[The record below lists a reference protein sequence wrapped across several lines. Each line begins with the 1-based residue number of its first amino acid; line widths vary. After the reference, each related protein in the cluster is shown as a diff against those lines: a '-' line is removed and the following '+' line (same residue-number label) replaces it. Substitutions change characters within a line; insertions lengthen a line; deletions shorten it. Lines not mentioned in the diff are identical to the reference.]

1 MKILQLQWL
10 QWIGC
15 GCVQGVSC
23 EWWSW
28 WGWWRRCAAI
38 DSVQPGSLPGQKSS
52 RGPKIEHLSRA
63 TVYTH
68 AEVGRNVARRETVQ
82 DPGQPEASRPAAG
95 RISFRLVFFAFV
107 ASAAADLCRPMS
119 CSQPSKIPS
128 ASKTQNSR
136 RQHTSQPCCRYWP
149 VKSQPRELLTR
160 TRPHRPSTCSISSP
174 PTCLLQDG
182 LAQGSVAGS
191 QAPF

>member
-1 MKILQLQWL
+1 M
-10 QWIGC
+10 
-15 GCVQGVSC
+15 QGVSC

-174 PTCLLQDG
+174 PMYPPRCCDPSSPT
-182 LAQGSVAGS
+182 SS
-191 QAPF
+191 PTSRPPSPHKTPMRH